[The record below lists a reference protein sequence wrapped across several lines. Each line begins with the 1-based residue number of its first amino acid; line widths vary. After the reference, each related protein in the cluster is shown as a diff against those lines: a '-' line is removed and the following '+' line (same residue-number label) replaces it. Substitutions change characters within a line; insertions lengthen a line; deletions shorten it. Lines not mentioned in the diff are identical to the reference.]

1 MSVRVGISARGAWVG
16 RHVLTPDGEG
26 VICKV
31 ERGGRWGLGDP
42 EGVRVGFGLPVVE
55 ERVAGRKVQR
65 VMYLYAIERS
75 YRLDEVEPKPAGA
88 QRESVAE
95 FVARKHDPSWRAPRL
110 PGPRRLPRLSEER
123 FEALMREQGAVRLD
137 AGERMGA

>member
-1 MSVRVGISARGAWVG
+1 MSVRVGIGVRGAWVG

-31 ERGGRWGLGDP
+31 ERGGAWGLGDP
-42 EGVRVGFGLPVVE
+42 EGVRVGFGFPVVA
-55 ERVAGRKVQR
+55 ERAVGRKVER
-65 VMYLYAIERS
+65 VLYLYEVERT
-75 YRLDEVEPKPAGA
+75 YRLEEVAPKPAGA

-123 FEALMREQGAVRLD
+123 FEALMREQGAVRVD
-137 AGERMGA
+137 EGERMGA

>member
-16 RHVLTPDGEG
+16 RHVLTPEGEG
-26 VICKV
+26 VVCKV
-31 ERGGRWGLGDP
+31 ERGGGWGLGDP
-42 EGVRVGFGLPVVE
+42 VGVRVGFGFPVVE

-75 YRLDEVEPKPAGA
+75 YRLDEVEPKPAAA

-95 FVARKHDPSWRAPRL
+95 FMARRHDPPRPRPL
-110 PGPRRLPRLSEER
+110 PRPRRLPRLSEER
-123 FEALMREQGAVRLD
+123 FEALMREQGAVRVD
-137 AGERMGA
+137 EGERMGA

>member
-1 MSVRVGISARGAWVG
+1 MSVRVGLGVRGAWVG

-26 VICKV
+26 VVCAV
-31 ERGGRWGLGDP
+31 ERGGGWGLGDP
-42 EGVRVGFGLPVVE
+42 VGVRVGFGFPVAA
-55 ERVAGRKVQR
+55 ERAVGRKVER
-65 VMYLYAIERS
+65 VMYLY
-75 YRLDEVEPKPAGA
+75 EVEPKPAAA

-95 FVARKHDPSWRAPRL
+95 FMARRHDPSWRAPRL

-123 FEALMREQGAVRLD
+123 FEALMREQGAARLD